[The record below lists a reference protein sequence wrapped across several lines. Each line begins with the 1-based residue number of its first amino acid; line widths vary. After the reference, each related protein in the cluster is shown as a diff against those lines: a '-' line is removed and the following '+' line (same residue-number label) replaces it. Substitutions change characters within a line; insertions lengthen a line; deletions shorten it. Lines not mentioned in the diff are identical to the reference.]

1 MNGKLNLVN
10 FATIFIVTVSKILQV
25 SSFHIPSITLD
36 TDLSIQSDNSNHGL
50 INSAIINNWT
60 QSLNIGSVSIACCI
74 LLLLLG
80 LILYLK
86 LADRISRAEDQIL
99 KSMNNIKEIQ
109 NASNLVIRR
118 D

>member
-1 MNGKLNLVN
+1 MNGNLILVN
-10 FATIFIVTVSKILQV
+10 CATIFIVIVSKILQV

-36 TDLSIQSDNSNHGL
+36 TDLSIQNDNSNHGL
-50 INSAIINNWT
+50 INSSIINNWT
-60 QSLNIGSVSIACCI
+60 QSLNIGSLSITCCI
-74 LLLLLG
+74 LLLLIG

-118 D
+118 N